1 MRIKGKERL
10 SSWDGDWE
18 GRIYERIGELG
29 FQKYSDYLL
38 ARRGRSYRE
47 LAAELSRDDNV
58 APVAPVQLE
67 RLHALTVTA
76 ADRRDAILDSF
87 VRFLRGALR
96 KGWGVG
102 IHWQTN
108 VIGDLSSWH
117 VNWGQGDELDEFER
131 EVIGMHPE
139 LGWTPKDSDD
149 PIIQE
154 AARRVW
160 SKG

>member
-1 MRIKGKERL
+1 MKTTHKEAL

-18 GRIYERIGELG
+18 GRIYERISELG

-47 LAAELSRDDNV
+47 LAAELSRDENV

-67 RLHALTVTA
+67 HLHAQTVNK

-96 KGWGVG
+96 NGWGVG

-117 VNWGQGDELDEFER
+117 VTWGQGDELDAFER
-131 EVIGMHPE
+131 EVFGMNPE
-139 LGWTPKDSDD
+139 PGWTPEDSDD
-149 PIIQE
+149 PIIRE

>member
-58 APVAPVQLE
+58 GIPFRPDL
-67 RLHALTVTA
+67 ALLALA
-76 ADRRDAILDSF
+76 A
-87 VRFLRGALR
+87 
-96 KGWGVG
+96 
-102 IHWQTN
+102 
-108 VIGDLSSWH
+108 
-117 VNWGQGDELDEFER
+117 
-131 EVIGMHPE
+131 
-139 LGWTPKDSDD
+139 
-149 PIIQE
+149 
-154 AARRVW
+154 
-160 SKG
+160 

>member
-1 MRIKGKERL
+1 MKTKYKEAL

-18 GRIYERIGELG
+18 GRIYERIRELG

-47 LAAELSRDDNV
+47 LAAELCRDENV

-67 RLHALTVTA
+67 HLHAQTVSA
-76 ADRRDAILDSF
+76 ADRRDAIFDSF

-108 VIGDLSSWH
+108 VTGDLSSWH
-117 VNWGQGDELDEFER
+117 VTWGQGDELDTLER
-131 EVIGMHPE
+131 ELFRMNPRPVWIPE
-139 LGWTPKDSDD
+139 DSDD

-160 SKG
+160 STE